1 MININ
6 KTSEM
11 VKLTSMAG
19 SCYQSSI
26 NIFYVW
32 AWKKAFQWII
42 KDAHISSLVSEK
54 FLRQVVIILFAIC
67 QRQMIMNA
75 FDHFYLIALINTSF
89 VAVVASIDSN
99 RRPGAL
105 FCCVLVIN
113 YRKLVRTANLSES
126 AVFQRHVPTVWI
138 LVVLFLHTAEENAFE
153 SISFSTIKDYGEAL
167 VYGVELDQSYGIP
180 LATEWT
186 SRYRFFTGPYWIG
199 SCRNSIMYNTW
210 IHQRTWWACSSY
222 WWR

>member
-1 MININ
+1 
-6 KTSEM
+6 M

-105 FCCVLVIN
+105 FWCVLVIK
-113 YRKLVRTANLSES
+113 YRKLVQAANLFTS
-126 AVFQRHVPTVWI
+126 AVFQRHGPAVWI
-138 LVVLFLHTAEENAFE
+138 LVVLFLHTAGGNAIE
-153 SISFSTIKDYGEAL
+153 SISFGTVNSHGEAL
-167 VYGVELDQSYGIP
+167 VYGVELNHSYGI
-180 LATEWT
+180 LLHAEWT
-186 SRYRFFTGPYWIG
+186 SRYRFFTAPY
-199 SCRNSIMYNTW
+199 
-210 IHQRTWWACSSY
+210 
-222 WWR
+222 